1 MKKIMMMALAL
12 LLSAG
17 FNTAIAK
24 SKKDKK
30 NTAAVTLMTPVTAAD
45 SLAYAA
51 GMMQTNGLMRFL
63 DMRFGVDSTHIDD
76 VIRGYNDA
84 MTHEGDDTF
93 TAYMAGLEVAA
104 TLNKNIPNI
113 KKVAAEIVDGDTVFN
128 KPMFSAGFLAS
139 IKGTSAMPDTVAKS
153 IFDNAV
159 EENKQREYERTKQEG
174 FDFLETNKTK
184 EGVVTTES
192 GLQYKVLKA
201 GNGPVP
207 TATDE
212 VMVKYEGRLIDGTV
226 FDSSLKRKG
235 QVSKFRA
242 DKVIKGWTEALT
254 MMPVGSKWELYVP
267 QELAYGAQQKGKI
280 PAYSTLIFTV
290 ELVGF

>member
-1 MKKIMMMALAL
+1 MMALAL

-17 FNTAIAK
+17 FNSAIAK
-24 SKKDKK
+24 GKKDKK

-84 MTHEGDDTF
+84 MAHDGDDAF
-93 TAYMAGLEVAA
+93 TAYMAGMEVAA

-113 KKVAAEIVDGDTVFN
+113 KKAAATVVDGDTVFS

-174 FDFLETNKTK
+174 IDFLEANKTK

-235 QVSKFRA
+235 QVSRFRA